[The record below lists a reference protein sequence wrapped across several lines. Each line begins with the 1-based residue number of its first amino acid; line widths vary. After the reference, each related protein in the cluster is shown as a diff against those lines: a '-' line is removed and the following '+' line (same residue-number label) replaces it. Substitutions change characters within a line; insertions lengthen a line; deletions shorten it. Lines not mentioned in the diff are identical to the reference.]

1 MEKAMLPV
9 EITKDIHWVGVRNPD
24 LRVFDVIM
32 RTDWGTSYNSYLIK
46 GSEKTALV
54 DTVKVSFADEHFDRI
69 SSVCDLSS
77 IDYIICNHTEPDHS
91 GALERLL
98 DMAPDAVVVCSK
110 PASVFLRNILN
121 RNFDCM
127 VVGDGDTIALGGKT
141 LKFISAPFL
150 HWPDS
155 MFTYVV
161 EDAVLLSGDVFGFHF
176 SAENVFDDL
185 TPLSDEMLKSQKYY
199 FDVIMGP
206 FKNYV
211 LDAVKK
217 VRALHIDVIGP
228 SHGPI
233 LRSAP
238 WEAVDRYENWASDV
252 LNINDP
258 KKVYIGYVSCY
269 GYTKA
274 LAESIYNVVKDAGY
288 DVEIE
293 DISTVDASVS
303 ADKIHGADAFA
314 IGSPTLNRDAL
325 KPVWD
330 VLTSISTYIVKGKS
344 AAVFGS
350 FGWSGESIKYLSE
363 RLRSVGADIVGTCS
377 AKLKPDDKEMA
388 EAEKLGKAI
397 CDALAD

>member
-1 MEKAMLPV
+1 MLPV
-9 EITKDIHWVGVRNPD
+9 EITKDIYWVGVRHPD

-32 RTDWGTSYNSYLIK
+32 TTDRGTSYNSYLVK
-46 GSEKTALV
+46 GSEKTAII
-54 DTVKVSFADEHFDRI
+54 DSVKLGFADEQIERI
-69 SSVCDLSS
+69 SGVCDVSS

-91 GALERLL
+91 GSLDRLL
-98 DMAPDAVVVCSK
+98 ELAPNAVVVCSK
-110 PASVFLRNILN
+110 PASVFLKNILN
-121 RNFDCM
+121 TKFNCM
-127 VVGDGDTIALGGKT
+127 VVGDGDTIELGGKT
-141 LKFISAPFL
+141 LKFVSAPFL

-155 MFTYVV
+155 MFTYAV
-161 EDAVLLSGDVFGFHF
+161 EDAVLFSGDVFGFHF

-228 SHGPI
+228 SHGPV
-233 LRSAP
+233 LRGSP
-238 WEAVDRYENWASDV
+238 WDAVDRYESWASDI
-252 LNINDP
+252 LNVNNP
-258 KKVYIGYVSCY
+258 KKVYIGYVTCY
-269 GYTKA
+269 GYTKM
-274 LAESIYNVVKDAGY
+274 LAESIYKVVKEAGFDA
-288 DVEIE
+288 EIE
-293 DISTVDASVS
+293 DISTVDVSVS
-303 ADKIHGADAFA
+303 AAKIHAADAIA

-330 VLTSISTYIVKGKS
+330 VLTSISTYVVKGKT

-363 RLRSVGADIVGTCS
+363 RLRCVGADIVGTCS
-377 AKLKPDDKEMA
+377 AKLRPDEKEIA
-388 EAEKLGKAI
+388 EAEKLGKII
-397 CDALAD
+397 CDALTD